1 MLKTVGNTLQSW
13 SWRKRKGSL
22 FSRWM
27 IPLFIS
33 ALFLSSCA
41 IIPDPAPPERV
52 ADTPE
57 QKTQKEI
64 SDLQQAPI
72 KVEDLLPLT
81 DLAPLPA
88 MDETLPFEDKLFSFS
103 ARSTPLRDVL
113 MGLARQAELNL
124 VLSRDVDGLEPVSV
138 EFQNLPLRQS
148 MEEILQTFEYSYDIS
163 GNILRIK
170 AVETRM
176 FNFDYPLIFTKS
188 TSDIGGDMLG
198 SSSGS
203 SGGSGGSGDDMS
215 AEFSV
220 ETEVEDDD
228 SLNVWKQIK
237 AILQP
242 RKEDTG
248 TQSQSSD
255 EVSGLLSLIGRATVN
270 SASGTIVVTDRPDI
284 LDRVENVLTQMQNSL
299 KRQVIIEAKIM
310 EVTLNHSHQ
319 YGMDWSAI
327 RKGNTVPFDITS
339 NMKTNL
345 PSGTGTF
352 EFNISKIAG
361 EYDLTAMIDA
371 ISTQGDV
378 NTISS
383 PRINVINNQSATISI
398 GRTIPYLDFQI
409 ENITAGD
416 TVSYQAVPTVK
427 RAQAGVSL
435 GITPQISGDGIITLH
450 VVPVITDQA
459 GSQSFTYDGTTWTV
473 PILDTRTAGTIISAR
488 DNETIVLGGLI
499 QDTSTDNRTKV
510 PILGNIPM
518 VGKFLFGN
526 QAKKSA
532 KTELVILLTPRIVKR

>member
-22 FSRWM
+22 FSRWV
-27 IPLFIS
+27 ILLFIF
-33 ALFLSSCA
+33 AFFLSSCA

-52 ADTPE
+52 ADTRE
-57 QKTQKEI
+57 QQIQKEI
-64 SDLQQAPI
+64 SDLQLSSI
-72 KVEDLLPLT
+72 KVEELLPLT

-88 MDETLPFEDKLFSFS
+88 MDETLPFDDKLFSFS
-103 ARSTPLRDVL
+103 ARSAPLRDVL

-148 MEEILQTFEYSYDIS
+148 MEEILQTFEYSYEIS

-170 AVETRM
+170 AVETRI

-188 TSDIGGDMLG
+188 TSDVGGDMLG
-198 SSSGS
+198 SSGGS
-203 SGGSGGSGDDMS
+203 SGGSGGGNDDMS

-255 EVSGLLSLIGRATVN
+255 ETNGVLSVIGRATVN

-284 LDRVENVLTQMQNSL
+284 LNRVEDILTQMQSSL

-327 RKGNTVPFDITS
+327 RKGTRVPFDITS
-339 NMKTNL
+339 NMRADL
-345 PSGTGTF
+345 PSGTGIF

-435 GITPQISGDGIITLH
+435 GITPQISGDGVITLH

-459 GSQSFTYDGTTWTV
+459 GSQSFTYEGTTWTV
-473 PILDTRTAGTIISAR
+473 PILDTRTAGTIISAV

-526 QAKKSA
+526 QAKKST